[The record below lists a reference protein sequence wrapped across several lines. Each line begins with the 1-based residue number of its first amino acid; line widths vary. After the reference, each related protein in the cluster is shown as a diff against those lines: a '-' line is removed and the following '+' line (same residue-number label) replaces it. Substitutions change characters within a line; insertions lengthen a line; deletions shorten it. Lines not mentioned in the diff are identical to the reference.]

1 LPWPFSSSP
10 VANCSK
16 NSCLRTQHLTQ
27 HGHPGK
33 PSWSRTP
40 SSRVAQAPASDARW
54 IPSLM
59 RVCLHRSPPRSPMS
73 AGRGSWLLA
82 HVDQHTLQHTR
93 VRLTV
98 LRLVHSLLGALV
110 APDVVRDVPQLAES
124 LPPWW
129 HSWSHVAPFMPAS
142 SLSAGTPS
150 AASQARNA
158 APAPLASVTP
168 SAAAAAVVPL
178 CRRFHEHRGGLEPVI
193 PSMASVAVVS
203 SPPDHV
209 DALVPTQ

>member
-1 LPWPFSSSP
+1 MTRGWGSLPWPFSSSP

-33 PSWSRTP
+33 PSRSRTP

-129 HSWSHVAPFMPAS
+129 HSLVVIALLHRSRRPHHDCLKFVGRNTVGGIS
-142 SLSAGTPS
+142 S
-150 AASQARNA
+150 SQCRSRSFGICNRVCCCCCCR
-158 APAPLASVTP
+158 APLP
-168 SAAAAAVVPL
+168 S
-178 CRRFHEHRGGLEPVI
+178 I
-193 PSMASVAVVS
+193 P
-203 SPPDHV
+203 
-209 DALVPTQ
+209 